1 MVFDASPDPVHT
13 QRVMLAGNF
22 LAYIDPG
29 SGLLLWQMIVA
40 AFVGILFYL
49 KRTRDFILRLL
60 RRLFKRD

>member
-1 MVFDASPDPVHT
+1 
-13 QRVMLAGNF
+13 
-22 LAYIDPG
+22 
-29 SGLLLWQMIVA
+29 MIVA